1 MDIAYGHIIFL
12 VFFDP
17 TINSTVISNVSYLQ
31 EKWKEMTSDDELN
44 EMVQGLA
51 RILHSNSISRSLLSK
66 VSAVILYPISAIA
79 VMIKAV
85 SLNEEQI

>member
-1 MDIAYGHIIFL
+1 MDIAYGRIISL

-66 VSAVILYPISAIA
+66 VSAVSLYPISAIA